1 MRPALVVLILS
12 VTFSLAA
19 QTSAAQTSSPGHARI
34 VQSYGKLPLA
44 FEANQGQSDPQV
56 KFFSRGAGYSLFLTS
71 NEAVLTLRDNS
82 RLEPASHVVRD
93 RTSSE
98 RASAVLRMKLV
109 GANANAKVLG
119 QDELSGKS
127 NYFIGN
133 NPKKWHSNVE
143 QFAKVRYESVYPGV
157 DLVYYGNQRELEY
170 DFVLQPGANPEAIRL
185 RIDGAS
191 KLRIQRDDLILTSPA
206 GDVDLRS
213 PSIYQEANGI
223 RKEVHGRYII
233 RNGNEV
239 GFAVADY
246 DRRRALII
254 DPVLAYSTYLGGSGV
269 NGDHAFGIAVDSEGN
284 AYVTGQTCS
293 ADFPTGNS
301 IQAYAGNCDVFV
313 TKLNPDGS
321 ALVYS
326 TFLGGSDSEG
336 AGGIALDAAGNVYV
350 TGATFS
356 TDFPAV
362 NAIQSTSHGND
373 DGFVT
378 QISATGNA
386 LIYSTYLGG
395 HGDDQGTGIAV
406 DSAGNACVVGNTE
419 SRTFPTKNA
428 IQPTFGGGT
437 RDAFVT
443 KINPNGSAFVYSTY
457 LGGNDDDYGAGIA
470 LDGAGN
476 AYIAGSTLSTNFP
489 TQNPIQPALSG
500 VIDAF
505 VTEINSAGTSLV
517 YSTYLGGSGW
527 DQAFG
532 VAADATG
539 NAYVTGNTQSTDFPT
554 SNAIQNNLGSS
565 KRNAFVS
572 KINPAGSA
580 FVYST
585 YLGGNNDELGY
596 AITADAAGSA
606 FATGASADP
615 GGAENIF
622 VTNINAGGSAIVYS
636 SELGAGCNNNVGS
649 SIAVDLA
656 DSAYVAGWTCA
667 NSFPTTPFAF
677 QKTFKGGAYTNAI
690 VAKIAGQTFLTQS
703 ATKLAFTVQM
713 IGHTG
718 PRKKI
723 TLTNSGSHTLTI
735 NQISLAGP
743 NAGDFAQTNTCGS
756 ALAAGASCTISVT
769 FTPLDKNQR
778 VAMLEISDSDPAS
791 PQAVS
796 LSGIGTVVSLSA
808 KKLSFGNQPVGTT
821 SPPQSVTLTNLGS
834 TPLNFFQIAIRGPN
848 RSDFSA
854 TNTCQPSIGANA
866 SCTITVIFR
875 PTGAGARNAGLV
887 ISDDGGG
894 SPQRVHLLGTG
905 T

>member
-1 MRPALVVLILS
+1 VLD
-12 VTFSLAA
+12 T
-19 QTSAAQTSSPGHARI
+19 
-34 VQSYGKLPLA
+34 YGKLPLA
-44 FEANQGQSDPQV
+44 FEANQGQTDPQV
-56 KFFSRGAGYSLFLTS
+56 KFVSRGAGYNLFLTAT
-71 NEAVLTLRDNS
+71 EAVLTLRRGSRQEHNS
-82 RLEPASHVVRD
+82 RTTKPLPLPGEK
-93 RTSSE
+93 
-98 RASAVLRMKLV
+98 SAVLHMRLM
-109 GANANAKVLG
+109 GANAQAGVFG
-119 QDELSGKS
+119 QDELPGKS

-133 NPKKWHSNVE
+133 DPKKWRAGVP
-143 QFAKVRYESVYPGV
+143 QYARVRYVDVYPGV
-157 DLVYYGNQRELEY
+157 DLVYYGNQREMEY
-170 DFVLQPGANPEAIRL
+170 DFVLQPGADPGTIRL
-185 RIDGAS
+185 AIEGAS
-191 KLRIQRDDLILTSPA
+191 KLRLVQGDLVLSSA
-206 GDVDLRS
+206 GGDVHLRS
-213 PSIYQEANGI
+213 PKIYQESHGV
-223 RKEVHGRYII
+223 RREVRGGYVLQ
-233 RNGNEV
+233 GKNEV
-239 GFAVADY
+239 GFRLGSY
-246 DRRRALII
+246 DRRRTLII

-269 NGDHAFGIAVDSEGN
+269 NGDHASGIAVDSAGN

-336 AGGIALDAAGNVYV
+336 AGGIALDGAGNVYA
-350 TGATFS
+350 TGETSS
-356 TDFPAV
+356 TDFPSV
-362 NAIQSTSHGND
+362 NAIQNTSHGNV

-378 QISATGNA
+378 KINGTGNL

-395 HGDDQGTGIAV
+395 HGDDQGSGIAV
-406 DSAGNACVVGNTE
+406 DSAGNACVVGTTE
-419 SRTFPTKNA
+419 SGNFPTKNA
-428 IQPTFGGGT
+428 IQPTFAGGN

-443 KINPNGSAFVYSTY
+443 KISPDGSAFVYSTY

-489 TQNPIQPALSG
+489 TRNPIQPALSG

-505 VTEINSAGTSLV
+505 VTEINSAGSLLV

-554 SNAIQNNLGSS
+554 SNAIQNSLGSS

-585 YLGGNNDELGY
+585 YLGGNNDEGGY

-622 VTNINAGGSAIVYS
+622 VTNINAGGNAIVYS

-690 VAKIAGQTFLTQS
+690 VAKVASQTFLTKS

-718 PRKKI
+718 PPKKI
-723 TLTNSGSHTLTI
+723 TLTNSGSYTLTI
-735 NQISLAGP
+735 NQISLTGT
-743 NAGDFAQTNTCGS
+743 NAGDFAQSNTCGS

-796 LSGIGTVVSLSA
+796 LSGIGTAVSLSA

-821 SPPQSVTLTNLGS
+821 STPQNVTLTNVGN
-834 TPLNFFQIAIRGPN
+834 TQLNFFGLTIVGKSRM
-848 RSDFSA
+848 DFSQ
-854 TNTCQPSIGANA
+854 TNNCGASIAA
-866 SCTITVIFR
+866 HTSCTITVTFT
-875 PTGAGARNAGLV
+875 PTVAGTRGATVR
-887 ISDDGGG
+887 ITDDGGG
-894 SPQRVHLLGTG
+894 SPQKVPLTGTG